1 VNAYTLVVGNINN
14 KTINFRYKMAYHKR
28 ELLFN
33 NVVVDTSLTLSSPIE
48 REVSESVEILIR
60 VRGGVGDTD
69 KLEVYQLD
77 SFNNTTFETKGKLLG
92 RIELK
97 GNTFIVEHFTIKKL
111 SPFFKVGVKMI
122 DGSSETP
129 IVRCFYQ
136 KDGVSLS

>member
-1 VNAYTLVVGNINN
+1 
-14 KTINFRYKMAYHKR
+14 MAYHKR